1 MVAEPEPGGSGGKPA
16 AHRPGKAE
24 NPRQRGPIGILGLQ
38 GDFAAH
44 GRALAAVGA
53 DTAIVK
59 QPQQLDAVGGLILP
73 GGESTTLIKLM
84 DAFGFWE
91 PLRAFIGSGRPVFGT
106 CAGLILLA
114 AEVVSPPQK
123 SLAAIDVTV
132 ERNSYGRQRESF
144 EAVGTFAA
152 NGRDRDLPMV
162 FIRAPRILRLGAGV
176 EPLAHCRGEVVMARS
191 GNVLA
196 ASFHPELTPDSAVHR
211 YFAGMAAGETSSH
224 PG

>member
-1 MVAEPEPGGSGGKPA
+1 MVAAPAPGGSRLQPA
-16 AHRPGKAE
+16 AFQVNDPGDLPHRGL
-24 NPRQRGPIGILGLQ
+24 IGVLGLQ

-44 GRALAAVGA
+44 ARALGDVGA
-53 DTAIVK
+53 DSAIVK
-59 QPQQLDAVGGLILP
+59 QPSQLDAVDGLILP

-84 DAFGFWE
+84 DAWGFWE
-91 PLRAFIGSGRPVFGT
+91 PLRAFIDSGRPVFGT

-114 AEVVSPPQK
+114 AEVVNPAQK

-144 EAVGTFAA
+144 EAVGTCAA

-162 FIRAPRILRLGAGV
+162 FIRAPRILRLGAEV
-176 EPLAHCRGEVVMARS
+176 APLAHCRGEVVMARS

-211 YFAGMAAGETSSH
+211 YFAGMVAG
-224 PG
+224 

>member
-1 MVAEPEPGGSGGKPA
+1 MNDPGDLP
-16 AHRPGKAE
+16 HRGL
-24 NPRQRGPIGILGLQ
+24 IGVLGLQ

-44 GRALAAVGA
+44 ARALGDVGA
-53 DTAIVK
+53 DSAIVK
-59 QPQQLDAVGGLILP
+59 QPSQLDAVDGLILP

-84 DAFGFWE
+84 DAWGFWE
-91 PLRAFIGSGRPVFGT
+91 PLRAFIDSGRPVFGT

-114 AEVVSPPQK
+114 AEVVNPAQK
-123 SLAAIDVTV
+123 SLAAIDLTV

-162 FIRAPRILRLGAGV
+162 FIRAPRILRLGAEV
-176 EPLAHCRGEVVMARS
+176 APLAHCRGEVVMARS

-211 YFAGMAAGETSSH
+211 YFAGMVAG
-224 PG
+224 

>member
-1 MVAEPEPGGSGGKPA
+1 MVAGPEPAGSA
-16 AHRPGKAE
+16 
-24 NPRQRGPIGILGLQ
+24 RQAGRGPLGILGLQ

-44 GRALAAVGA
+44 GRALTAIGV
-53 DTAIVK
+53 DSAIVK
-59 QPQQLDAVGGLILP
+59 QPPQLDDVGGLILP

-84 DAFGFWE
+84 DAWGFWE
-91 PLRAFIGSGRPVFGT
+91 PLRDFIDSGRPVFGT

-114 AEVVSPPQK
+114 AEVVNPPQK

-152 NGRDRDLPMV
+152 NGRGRDLPMV

-176 EPLAHCRGEVVMARS
+176 EPLAHCRGDVVMARS

-211 YFAGMAAGETSSH
+211 YFAGMAAG
-224 PG
+224 

>member
-1 MVAEPEPGGSGGKPA
+1 MGEEPDRI
-16 AHRPGKAE
+16 H
-24 NPRQRGPIGILGLQ
+24 RGPLGILGLQ

-44 GRALAAVGA
+44 GRALAAIGL
-53 DTAIVK
+53 DSTIVK
-59 QPQQLDAVGGLILP
+59 QPPQLDDVGGLILP

-84 DAFGFWE
+84 DTWGFWE
-91 PLRAFIGSGRPVFGT
+91 PLRDFIDSGRPVFGT

-114 AEVVSPPQK
+114 AEVVNPPQK

-144 EAVGTFAA
+144 EALGTFAA
-152 NGRDRDLPMV
+152 NGRGRDLPMV

-176 EPLAHCRGEVVMARS
+176 QPLAHCRGEVVMARS

-211 YFAGMAAGETSSH
+211 YFAGMAAG
-224 PG
+224 

>member
-1 MVAEPEPGGSGGKPA
+1 MVAEPEPAGSPRQA
-16 AHRPGKAE
+16 AAPVKGEGPDRI
-24 NPRQRGPIGILGLQ
+24 QRGPTGILGLQ

-44 GRALAAVGA
+44 GRALAAIGV
-53 DTAIVK
+53 DSAIVK
-59 QPQQLDAVGGLILP
+59 QPRQLDAVDGLILP

-84 DAFGFWE
+84 DACGFWE
-91 PLRAFIGSGRPVFGT
+91 PLRAFIDSGRPVFGT

-114 AEVVSPPQK
+114 AEVVNPPQK

-152 NGRDRDLPMV
+152 NGRGRDLPMV

-176 EPLAHCRGEVVMARS
+176 QPLAHCRGEVVMARS

-211 YFAGMAAGETSSH
+211 YFAGMAAG
-224 PG
+224 

>member
-1 MVAEPEPGGSGGKPA
+1 MVAEPEPGRSGRKPA
-16 AHRPGKAE
+16 ARRSGDTGNLRK
-24 NPRQRGPIGILGLQ
+24 RGPIGILGLQ

-44 GRALAAVGA
+44 ARALGDVGA
-53 DTAIVK
+53 ESAIVK
-59 QPQQLDAVGGLILP
+59 QPPQLDGVGGLILP

-91 PLRAFIGSGRPVFGT
+91 PLRGFIDSGRPVFGT

-114 AEVVSPPQK
+114 SEVVNPPQK

-152 NGRDRDLPMV
+152 NGSGRDLPMV

-211 YFAGMAAGETSSH
+211 YFAGMAAG
-224 PG
+224 